1 MGDTAPL
8 VIATLVE
15 CRLARGEVAQARA
28 LTDDIVPWQHRAGRL
43 GGIANQTLGD
53 VLAALGDADIA
64 IPRYEAAGEAMGD
77 KDDPEDVPWRGS
89 LALALVRTGEIA
101 KARTMA
107 VHQVAVARAAGSPYG
122 EALALRGLAV
132 VADSTERIAVLRSAR
147 DAARGPAGRP
157 AARPDRHR
165 PRRPARAGRRRP
177 TPTASERIEEATRLL
192 IAVESLAFR
201 EQLWPLWGRAARLLE
216 RLGHKPGEA
225 EAADTLTQTQRRVA
239 VLARDGMRNREIADL
254 LGVSVKAVEW
264 HLSHVYRKLGI
275 RSRND
280 LAEALGELPT
290 ASLLRSRRVS
300 ESTVRHTA
308 VTMSGRDPHE
318 RGRTRDAAGAAVR
331 PGVRDRVRHGR
342 RRAGPPPRR
351 PTT

>member
-1 MGDTAPL
+1 MHAPDFLVAGLPGGTEFNLLTLGRTHARAGQVTSALDTLAPLARSLADLGDTAPL

-15 CRLARGEVAQARA
+15 CRLARGEVEQARA
-28 LTDDIVPWQHRAGRL
+28 LTDEIVPWQHRSGRL

-53 VLAALGDADIA
+53 VLVALGDADIA

-89 LALALVRTGEIA
+89 LALALVRTGEIT

-147 DAARGPAGRP
+147 TLLEGQP
-157 AARPDRHR
+157 AARLRAQIDTDLAGLLVLAGATDPDRD
-165 PRRPARAGRRRP
+165 A
-177 TPTASERIEEATRLL
+177 RIEEATKLL

-280 LAEALGELPT
+280 LAEALG
-290 ASLLRSRRVS
+290 S
-300 ESTVRHTA
+300 
-308 VTMSGRDPHE
+308 
-318 RGRTRDAAGAAVR
+318 
-331 PGVRDRVRHGR
+331 
-342 RRAGPPPRR
+342 
-351 PTT
+351 